1 MTRPSGLDERPED
14 TRNEGVSAQQ
24 QRELHFARCRGESAQ
39 LTLGER
45 VGAKEIRRETLL
57 RGWLPAEVREQ
68 HSRVEEHPV
77 AELAETREERL
88 GAELAIEKAEHGA
101 RLTRRVSSR
110 GLHAALLGEHPHPAG
125 GLRLEV

>member
-1 MTRPSGLDERPED
+1 MTRPRGLDERPED
-14 TRNEGVSAQQ
+14 ARDEGVSAQQ

-39 LTLGER
+39 LAGGKR

-88 GAELAIEKAEHGA
+88 PGQLPADNA
-101 RLTRRVSSR
+101 RY
-110 GLHAALLGEHPHPAG
+110 
-125 GLRLEV
+125 